1 MNRAARR
8 RQRAE
13 QRQRSTPKASRDATT
28 EEIFPGAHGP
38 LQDTA
43 GDIMRALAL
52 HVAKVWPGH
61 DLAFFVFEPAAVA
74 IAQGRAPRFN
84 YASTVSRPDMVAVLK
99 AFIEK
104 NAVDGPKVDR
114 IEDTPPTERRQ

>member
-8 RQRAE
+8 RL
-13 QRQRSTPKASRDATT
+13 KADQMHARLKAARNATT
-28 EEIFPGAHGP
+28 AEIFPGAHGP

-52 HVAKVWPGH
+52 HVAKVWPGY
-61 DLAFFVFEPAAVA
+61 DLAFFVFEPAAA
-74 IAQGRAPRFN
+74 ALAQGRAPRFN
-84 YASTVSRPDMVAVLK
+84 YASTVSRPDMLAVLK

-104 NAVDGPKVDR
+104 NAVDGPKADK
-114 IEDTPPTERRQ
+114 IDDTPPTEARQ